1 MVAAMNR
8 RPTGLVRYLAA
19 GWATLVIALP
29 AGCARPAHRPVTVGN
44 QATSPASTS
53 STEDDGR
60 AFDVVG
66 TPGLAGLRGRIID
79 RRTGAPVGGAT
90 VVVAGGGTSELVAIS
105 EDDGGFEL
113 ADLVPGRVTVTVY
126 VDDAVTTR
134 PDQPISL
141 GHVRVIEIR
150 VDTAPAA
157 TILKPR

>member
-1 MVAAMNR
+1 MVGAMDR

-29 AGCARPAHRPVTVGN
+29 AGCTRPAHRPDTVGN
-44 QATSPASTS
+44 QAPGPASTS

-66 TPGLAGLRGRIID
+66 PPGLAGLRGRIID
-79 RRTGAPVGGAT
+79 RRTGAPVRGAT

-113 ADLVPGRVTVTVY
+113 ADLVPGRVTLTVY
-126 VDDAVTTR
+126 FDDAVTTR

-141 GHVRVIEIR
+141 GRVRVIEIR
-150 VDTAPAA
+150 IDTAPAT